1 MGGRSPP
8 PKSVRGTGLGAPR
21 AAQPRRGSSPGAA
34 GTAPCSPS
42 REGGHSRGMLMVLPE
57 LRESS
62 CFLSPLRGV
71 ALPAGFSFR
80 GVSLS
85 FHTPGTGGSAG
96 ESGSG
101 CPDALPGMSQLQGGL
116 LPTPPPPPGFLWGEE
131 ESKVQE
137 HKLSSPRHPLPSFKP
152 FLGFASSPESPHTPS
167 ASCGPQGFPTLGEK
181 SLCVF

>member
-1 MGGRSPP
+1 MGDRSPP
-8 PKSVRGTGLGAPR
+8 PKSVRGTGLGAP
-21 AAQPRRGSSPGAA
+21 PSCPTSPGVE
-34 GTAPCSPS
+34 P
-42 REGGHSRGMLMVLPE
+42 GGSGNRSLQPIRGRGMLMVLPE
-57 LRESS
+57 LRENS
-62 CFLSPLRGV
+62 CFLSPLTGV

-80 GVSLS
+80 GVSLP

-137 HKLSSPRHPLPSFKP
+137 HKLSSSRHPLPSFKP

-167 ASCGPQGFPTLGEK
+167 ASCGPQGFPTLGKK